1 VAGHRVTGSKPLVT
15 SKTMD
20 HSMTSA
26 GGDPGEKESLAESL
40 QSASVVESIR
50 FSLLHFV
57 PYLLRGVFTKNQFWT
72 FVFDAVDSDAHVVK
86 FCQQLRSKY
95 RSNLIYIR
103 MIGGKSLLVFSE
115 NGIRRVLN
123 NSPSIYGD
131 AELKAKGMSHFQPNA
146 LTISEGEEW
155 KDRRQ
160 FNEAVLNSRQG
171 VHEFSDA
178 FLEVIRREVG
188 FSLGQINR
196 YFGLEDF
203 DRLFKR
209 IMLQVIFGSDAYRDA
224 ELPDQ
229 LHQMMVESNRIFLL
243 GKSKEFD
250 AFYGKIRNHLT
261 SPRPSSLTG
270 LCPHAPQTDTTRV
283 ENQIPH
289 WMFAM
294 METLATNTLRGLAL
308 ILAHPAVEERVRL
321 KIHKNQS
328 FTAADIHSLT
338 YLEGCL
344 QEAMRLWPTTA
355 MLARK
360 TLAEDELCGNLIPA
374 KTQVI
379 ILNSFNH
386 RDSETHYFADSFKP
400 ELWVERPADYHFNH
414 LSNGT
419 QGCAGKNLALFI
431 GTAVLAEFLRQG
443 RYRLCRPTLHATH
456 PLPHSFNE
464 FQTRLERISPF

>member
-1 VAGHRVTGSKPLVT
+1 MNH
-15 SKTMD
+15 SKTSTGRNPD
-20 HSMTSA
+20 
-26 GGDPGEKESLAESL
+26 DEESLAESL
-40 QSASVVESIR
+40 QSASVVESLK

-57 PYLLRGVFTKNQFWT
+57 PYLLRGVFTKNRFWT

-115 NGIRRVLN
+115 SGIKRVLN
-123 NSPSIYGD
+123 HSPSIYGD

-146 LTISEGEEW
+146 LTISEGEDW
-155 KDRRQ
+155 KDRRR
-160 FNEAVLNSRQG
+160 FNEAVLNSDQG
-171 VHEFSDA
+171 VHEFSDD

-188 FSLGQINR
+188 FTLGQINR

-209 IMLQVIFGSDAYRDA
+209 IMLQVIFGRGGHSDS

-250 AFYGKIRNHLT
+250 AFYEKIRSHLA
-261 SPRPSSLTG
+261 SAQPRSLTA
-270 LCPHAPQTDTTRV
+270 LCPHAPQSDRTRV

-294 METLATNTLRGLAL
+294 METLATNVMRALAL
-308 ILAHPAVEERVRL
+308 ILAHPAVEERLRF

-328 FTAADIHSLT
+328 FTAVDIHSLN

-360 TLAEDELCGNLIPA
+360 TLAEDELCGNSIPA

-400 ELWVERPADYHFNH
+400 ELWLERKADYHFNH

-419 QGCAGKNLALFI
+419 QGCAGKNLALFV

-443 RYRLCRPTLHATH
+443 RYKLCRPALPAGR

-464 FQTRLERISPF
+464 FQTRLERIPPF

>member
-1 VAGHRVTGSKPLVT
+1 
-15 SKTMD
+15 
-20 HSMTSA
+20 
-26 GGDPGEKESLAESL
+26 
-40 QSASVVESIR
+40 
-50 FSLLHFV
+50 
-57 PYLLRGVFTKNQFWT
+57 LRGVFTKKRFWT

-86 FCQQLRSKY
+86 LCQQLRSKY

-115 NGIRRVLN
+115 SGIRRVLN

-155 KDRRQ
+155 KDRRR
-160 FNEAVLNSRQG
+160 FNEAVLNSDQG
-171 VHEFSDA
+171 IHEYSDP

-196 YFGLEDF
+196 YFGLDDF

-209 IMLQVIFGSDAYRDA
+209 IMLQIIFGRGARSDS
-224 ELPDQ
+224 ELPDR
-229 LHQMMVESNRIFLL
+229 LHQMMLESNRILLL

-250 AFYGKIRNHLT
+250 AFYGKIRGHLA
-261 SPRPSSLTG
+261 SPQPSSLTA
-270 LCPHAPQTDTTRV
+270 LCPHAPQTDGTRV

-294 METLATNTLRGLAL
+294 METLATNTLRALAL
-308 ILAHPAVEERVRL
+308 IVAHPAVEERVRL
-321 KIHKNQS
+321 KINKNQV
-328 FTAADIHSLT
+328 FTAVDIHSLT

-355 MLARK
+355 MLART
-360 TLAEDELCGNLIPA
+360 TLTEDKLCGNLIPA

-386 RDSETHYFADSFKP
+386 RDSETHYFADRFTP
-400 ELWVERPADYHFNH
+400 EWWLDRKADYHFNH

-419 QGCAGKNLALFI
+419 QGCAGKSLALFI
-431 GTAVLAEFLRQG
+431 GTAALAEFLRQG
-443 RYRLCRPTLHATH
+443 RYKLCRPALSAAH

-464 FQTRLERISPF
+464 FQTRLERMPPF

>member
-1 VAGHRVTGSKPLVT
+1 
-15 SKTMD
+15 MD
-20 HSMTSA
+20 HAMTST
-26 GGDPGEKESLAESL
+26 GGNPDDQGSLAESL
-40 QSASVVESIR
+40 QSASVVESLK

-57 PYLLRGVFTKNQFWT
+57 PYLLRGVFTKNRFWT

-103 MIGGKSLLVFSE
+103 MIGGNSLLVFSE
-115 NGIRRVLN
+115 NGIRRILN

-155 KDRRQ
+155 KDRRP
-160 FNEAVLNSRQG
+160 FNEAVLNSHQG
-171 VHEFSDA
+171 VHEFSDS
-178 FLEVIRREVG
+178 FLEVIRKEVG

-209 IMLQVIFGSDAYRDA
+209 IMLRVIFGGGAPSDSK
-224 ELPDQ
+224 LPDQ

-243 GKSKEFD
+243 GKAKEFD
-250 AFYGKIRNHLT
+250 AFYEKIRRHLA
-261 SPRPSSLTG
+261 SPQPSSLAS
-270 LCPHAPQTDTTRV
+270 LCPHAPQTDSTRV

-294 METLATNTLRGLAL
+294 METLATNTMRALAL
-308 ILAHPAVEERVRL
+308 ILAHPAAEERVRL
-321 KIHKNQS
+321 NIHKNQF
-328 FTAADIHSLT
+328 FTAVDIHSLT

-360 TLAEDELCGNLIPA
+360 TLAEDKLCGNLIPA

-386 RDSETHYFADSFKP
+386 RDSETHYFADSFAP
-400 ELWVERPADYHFNH
+400 QLWLERQVDYHFNH

-443 RYRLCRPTLHATH
+443 RYKLCRPALPAAR

>member
-1 VAGHRVTGSKPLVT
+1 
-15 SKTMD
+15 MD
-20 HSMTSA
+20 HSMTNA
-26 GGDPGEKESLAESL
+26 GGNPEDKGSLPESLEN
-40 QSASVVESIR
+40 ASVLESVK
-50 FSLLHFV
+50 FSLLHFL
-57 PYLLRGVFTKNQFWT
+57 PYLLRGVFTKNRFWT
-72 FVFDAVDSDAHVVK
+72 FVFDALDSDAHVVK
-86 FCQQLRSKY
+86 FCQELRSKY

-115 NGIRRVLN
+115 SGIRRVLD
-123 NSPSIYGD
+123 NSPTIYGD

-160 FNEAVLNSRQG
+160 FNEAVLNSHQG

-188 FSLGQINR
+188 FSLAQINR
-196 YFGLEDF
+196 SFGLEDF
-203 DRLFKR
+203 GRLFKR
-209 IMLQVIFGSDAYRDA
+209 IMLQVIFGRGAHSDS
-224 ELPDQ
+224 EFPDQ

-250 AFYGKIRNHLT
+250 AFYEKIRSHLA
-261 SPRPSSLTG
+261 SPQACSLTT
-270 LCPHAPQTDTTRV
+270 LCPHAPQTERTRV

-294 METLATNTLRGLAL
+294 METLATNTLRALAL

-321 KIHKNQS
+321 KINKNQS
-328 FTAADIHSLT
+328 FAADDIHSFT

-360 TLAEDELCGNLIPA
+360 TLVEDELCGNLIPA
-374 KTQVI
+374 ETQVI

-400 ELWVERPADYHFNH
+400 ELWLESKADYHFNH

-443 RYRLCRPTLHATH
+443 RYKLCQPALTAAR

-464 FQTRLERISPF
+464 FQTKLERIPPF

>member
-1 VAGHRVTGSKPLVT
+1 MNHL
-15 SKTMD
+15 
-20 HSMTSA
+20 MTSA
-26 GGDPGEKESLAESL
+26 SASPNAKGSLAESL
-40 QSASVVESIR
+40 ESASVLESIK

-57 PYLLRGVFTKNQFWT
+57 PYLSRGVFTKNRFWT
-72 FVFDAVDSDAHVVK
+72 FVFDAIDSDAHVVK

-115 NGIRRVLN
+115 SGIRRVLD
-123 NSPSIYGD
+123 NSPTIYGD
-131 AELKAKGMSHFQPNA
+131 ADLKAKGMSHFQPNA
-146 LTISEGEEW
+146 LTISQGEEW

-160 FNEAVLNSRQG
+160 FNEAVLNSHQG

-178 FLEVIRREVG
+178 FLEVIRREVR

-196 YFGLEDF
+196 YFGLDDF
-203 DRLFKR
+203 DHLFKR
-209 IMLQVIFGSDAYRDA
+209 ITLQVIFGRGAHSDS
-224 ELPDQ
+224 ELPNL

-250 AFYGKIRNHLT
+250 AFYEKIRPHLT
-261 SPRPSSLTG
+261 SPEAGSLTA
-270 LCPHAPQTDTTRV
+270 LCPHAPQTDRTRV

-294 METLATNTLRGLAL
+294 METLATNTLRALAL
-308 ILAHPAVEERVRL
+308 IVSHPSIEERVRL
-321 KIHKNQS
+321 KINKNQS

-360 TLAEDELCGNLIPA
+360 TLADDVLCGNLIPA

-386 RDSETHYFADSFKP
+386 RDSETHYFADSFTP
-400 ELWVERPADYHFNH
+400 ELWLDRKADYHFNH

-419 QGCAGKNLALFI
+419 QGCAGRNLALFI

-443 RYRLCRPTLHATH
+443 HYKLRQPALSAVR

-464 FQTRLERISPF
+464 FQTRLERRPPF

>member
-1 VAGHRVTGSKPLVT
+1 MDRSTTSTGENPDDKGSSK
-15 SKTMD
+15 
-20 HSMTSA
+20 
-26 GGDPGEKESLAESL
+26 EFLA
-40 QSASVVESIR
+40 SASVVESVK

-57 PYLLRGVFTKNQFWT
+57 PYLLRGVFTKNRFWT
-72 FVFDAVDSDAHVVK
+72 FVFDAVDSDARVVK

-131 AELKAKGMSHFQPNA
+131 AELKEKGMSHFQPNA

-160 FNEAVLNSRQG
+160 FNEAVLNSDQD

-188 FSLGQINR
+188 YSLGQINR
-196 YFGLEDF
+196 YFGLEEF
-203 DRLFKR
+203 DRLYKR
-209 IMLQVIFGSDAYRDA
+209 IMLQVIFGQGGHSDS
-224 ELPDQ
+224 ELGEQ

-250 AFYGKIRNHLT
+250 AFYEKIRHHLAA
-261 SPRPSSLTG
+261 PQPSSLTA
-270 LCPHAPQTDTTRV
+270 LCPHAPQTDRTRV
-283 ENQIPH
+283 ENQLPH

-294 METLATNTLRGLAL
+294 METLATNTLRALAL
-308 ILAHPAVEERVRL
+308 IVAYPSVEDRIRM

-328 FTAADIHSLT
+328 FTAVDIHSLN

-360 TLAEDELCGNLIPA
+360 TLADDKLCGNLIPA

-379 ILNSFNH
+379 ILNNFNH
-386 RDSETHYFADSFKP
+386 RDSETHYFADSFRP
-400 ELWVERPADYHFNH
+400 ELWLERQADYHFNH

-431 GTAVLAEFLRQG
+431 GTAVLAELLRQG
-443 RYRLCRPTLHATH
+443 RYKLCQPALPAAG

-464 FQTRLERISPF
+464 FQTKLERLSPF

>member
-1 VAGHRVTGSKPLVT
+1 
-15 SKTMD
+15 MD
-20 HSMTSA
+20 DSMTST
-26 GGDPGEKESLAESL
+26 GGNPDQGPLKESL
-40 QSASVVESIR
+40 QSASVVESLQ
-50 FSLLHFV
+50 FGLLHLV
-57 PYLLRGVFTKNQFWT
+57 PYLLRGVFTKNRFWT
-72 FVFDAVDSDAHVVK
+72 FIFDAVDSDSQVVK

-95 RSNLIYIR
+95 RSNLIYLQ

-115 NGIRRVLN
+115 SGIRRVLD

-131 AELKAKGMSHFQPNA
+131 AELKAKGMSHFQPDA

-155 KDRRQ
+155 NDRRQ
-160 FNEAVLNSRQG
+160 FNEAVLNSHQG
-171 VHEFSDA
+171 LHEFADA
-178 FLEVIRREVG
+178 FLEVIRTEVR

-196 YFGLEDF
+196 YFGWEDF

-209 IMLQVIFGSDAYRDA
+209 ITLQVIFGRGAHSES

-243 GKSKEFD
+243 CKSKEFD
-250 AFYGKIRNHLT
+250 AFYEKVRHHLA
-261 SPRPSSLTG
+261 SPEPGSLTA
-270 LCPHAPQTDTTRV
+270 LCPHAPQTDRTRV
-283 ENQIPH
+283 ENQIPN

-294 METLATNTLRGLAL
+294 METLATNTLRALAL

-321 KIHKNQS
+321 KIHKYQS
-328 FTAADIHSLT
+328 FTAVDIHALT

-355 MLARK
+355 MLARS
-360 TLAEDELCGNLIPA
+360 TLAEDQLCGNLIPA
-374 KTQVI
+374 KTQII

-386 RDSETHYFADSFKP
+386 RDSETHYFADNFTP
-400 ELWVERPADYHFNH
+400 ELWLERKADYHFNH

-419 QGCAGKNLALFI
+419 RGCAGKNLALFV

-443 RYRLCRPTLHATH
+443 RYKLCRPALQAARR
-456 PLPHSFNE
+456 LPHSFNE